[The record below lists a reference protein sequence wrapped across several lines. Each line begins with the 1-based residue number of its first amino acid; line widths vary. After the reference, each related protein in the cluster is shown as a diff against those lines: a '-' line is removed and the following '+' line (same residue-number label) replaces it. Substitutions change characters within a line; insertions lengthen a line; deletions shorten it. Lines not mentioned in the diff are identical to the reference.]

1 MENYFQK
8 INLYHSLV
16 FFLLANIFTLV
27 IDQSKN
33 IVISPIICLFLILT
47 IGITH
52 GSLDHVKG
60 KKLLSFYKIEK
71 IYLFFSIY
79 ILLAL
84 IVIILWLI
92 FPATSL
98 VIFLITASY
107 HFGKED
113 TEFLTNKNL
122 VSNQFFFFFKGLL
135 IIIAPLQFHFE
146 ETVNIFKLLFVEN
159 ENFYIFLGFL
169 ESNKILPIIFL
180 LSTIS
185 SIFLFAKNF
194 RFINF
199 SLFLDFFSILILNYY
214 LSPIVAFTFYFCFLH
229 SIRHSFSLM
238 FQLNSANFK
247 IGFLLFLKKALPLT
261 FLTAII
267 YLISLFYLNNY
278 YEFNEA
284 VLKIIFIGL
293 ASLTFPHIL
302 LEYLLE
308 KNEK

>member
-1 MENYFQK
+1 MEKYIQK
-8 INLYHSLV
+8 LNLYHSLV

-60 KKLLSFYKIEK
+60 KRLLSFYKIEK
-71 IYLFFSIY
+71 IYLFFLIY

-122 VSNQFFFFFKGLL
+122 ASNQFLFFLKGLL
-135 IIIAPLQFHFE
+135 IVIAPLQFHFE
-146 ETVNIFKLLFVEN
+146 ETINIFKLLFVEN

-180 LSTIS
+180 LSTFS
-185 SIFLFAKNF
+185 SIFLFIKNF

-214 LSPIVAFTFYFCFLH
+214 LSPTVAFTFYFCFLH
-229 SIRHSFSLM
+229 SIRHSFSLI
-238 FQLNSANFK
+238 FKLNSENFRN
-247 IGFLLFLKKALPLT
+247 GFLIFLKKALPLT
-261 FLTAII
+261 ILTAMIF
-267 YLISLFYLNNY
+267 LIALFYLNNSY
-278 YEFNEA
+278 KFDA
-284 VLKIIFIGL
+284 AILKVIFIGL

-308 KNEK
+308 KNES

>member
-1 MENYFQK
+1 MNNYFQK

-60 KKLLSFYKIEK
+60 KRLLSFYKIEK
-71 IYLFFSIY
+71 IYLFYLIY

-122 VSNQFFFFFKGLL
+122 ASNQFLFFLKGLL
-135 IIIAPLQFHFE
+135 IVIAPLQFHFE
-146 ETVNIFKLLFVEN
+146 ETINIFKLLFVEN

-180 LSTIS
+180 LSTFS
-185 SIFLFAKNF
+185 SIFLFIKNF

-199 SLFLDFFSILILNYY
+199 FLFLDFFSILILNYY
-214 LSPIVAFTFYFCFLH
+214 LSPTVAFTFYFCFLH

-238 FQLNSANFK
+238 FQLNSANLK
-247 IGFLLFLKKALPLT
+247 IGFLLFLKKVLPLT
-261 FLTAII
+261 VLTAII

-284 VLKIIFIGL
+284 ILKIIFIGL

>member
-1 MENYFQK
+1 MNNYFQK

-60 KKLLSFYKIEK
+60 KRLLSFYKIEK
-71 IYLFFSIY
+71 IYLFFLIY

-122 VSNQFFFFFKGLL
+122 ASNQFLFFLKGLL
-135 IIIAPLQFHFE
+135 IVIAPLQFHFD
-146 ETVNIFKLLFVEN
+146 ETINIFKLLFVEN

-180 LSTIS
+180 LSTFS
-185 SIFLFAKNF
+185 SIFLFIKNF

-214 LSPIVAFTFYFCFLH
+214 LSPTVAFTFYFCFLH

-238 FQLNSANFK
+238 FQLNSANLK
-247 IGFLLFLKKALPLT
+247 IGFLLFLKKVLPLT
-261 FLTAII
+261 VLTAII

-284 VLKIIFIGL
+284 ILKIIFIGL